1 MPLIFYRPCLTFKP
15 ITSTQ
20 VILSPHC
27 RSLQQSFLQH
37 WSCPRPAVHHFWQKP
52 CLSGGAPWGT
62 WFKVKVIYRLYN
74 AITMFSTFTVSFLG
88 AFTPSLGV
96 FYYCWALWW
105 YFHGTP
111 SQPLSVSHSWRAAV
125 SSRTIISK
133 VKLGLFSFRHSILHL
148 STLLSIFTLQH
159 NQSPEAPL
167 RPALP
172 CESAENLSGCRGQ
185 CLTGLLSLG

>member
-1 MPLIFYRPCLTFKP
+1 MTFKP
-15 ITSTQ
+15 ITPPQ

-27 RSLQQSFLQH
+27 RSLWCSFLQH
-37 WSCPRPAVHHFWQKP
+37 WSCPRSAVHQFWQKP
-52 CLSGGAPWGT
+52 CLSGGALWCT

-88 AFTPSLGV
+88 AFTTSLGD
-96 FYYCWALWW
+96 FCYCWALCW

-111 SQPLSVSHSWRAAV
+111 SQPVSGSHSRRVAV
-125 SSRTIISK
+125 SSRAIISK

-148 STLLSIFTLQH
+148 SKLLFIFTLQH
-159 NQSPEAPL
+159 NQSHEAPL

-172 CESAENLSGCRGQ
+172 CESAENLSAFRRQ
-185 CLTGLLSLG
+185 YLTGLLSLR